1 MRKLIVPAVLTLAV
15 CAIAVY
21 RLADNNALPLGS
33 ARTIGDVPPMSA
45 TEAAS
50 HRKDRYASIDSI
62 ENLLALPGH
71 FARMEA
77 LYALAGRS
85 GSAAV
90 QNLVFQ
96 ADGIADASDRE
107 DVLLVLF
114 ARLTEL
120 DAPSALALSRTP
132 GFSVDPAFEREVWR
146 RWGALDLDAALDHAA
161 GLDRSS
167 RNRAAQALFAAYDY
181 WGSDEASVI
190 AERLG
195 VQPDNRTRSAH
206 VDDLAHTDPATAIA
220 YVHAIESPQHRRQAA
235 AHLGR
240 LLGQEGI
247 EYADR
252 WAALF
257 EDPEL
262 RRTFQDASAQAAA
275 EVDPDGTL
283 ERLLAED
290 AVRGSRLAG
299 AFTAVAG
306 QDIEQA
312 LLWLERLDNSQ
323 QRRLAGGAI
332 AAQLARVDPLRA
344 LDWARENDQGIEMGL
359 YRTVIGTLAETNP
372 ELAFNHVMSLDQKWH
387 RMSGL
392 MAITTRL
399 SEHDPQQAAQ
409 LMSTVEDADAR
420 NMMVQ
425 QIATNW
431 MQSDPE
437 AALDWIMSSEVSGQD
452 DLMTSAAHVVARV
465 DVDAAVRLLPR
476 LDKDMAPVWRQ
487 QIAANLAAQ
496 RSVAEAEGFVAQF
509 EGTPEYP
516 QLVGGVIQGLAQ
528 SDPRAAVEMLA
539 RAPETPDRFMLST
552 IVYMYYAQQS
562 PRQAAE
568 AAAAI
573 SDGNERENVMRQV
586 LQEWAQ
592 SDPSA
597 AERWADGQPSGPGRD
612 SAIAGLSSQWNE
624 LTPRRRRM
632 LESIADPA
640 QRSNAIR
647 SVVFGIAREDR
658 DRAEQV
664 LYSLNLSREEE
675 QQTLKLLE
683 SVSQSSHS
691 MFIMR

>member
-1 MRKLIVPAVLTLAV
+1 
-15 CAIAVY
+15 
-21 RLADNNALPLGS
+21 
-33 ARTIGDVPPMSA
+33 
-45 TEAAS
+45 
-50 HRKDRYASIDSI
+50 
-62 ENLLALPGH
+62 
-71 FARMEA
+71 
-77 LYALAGRS
+77 
-85 GSAAV
+85 
-90 QNLVFQ
+90 
-96 ADGIADASDRE
+96 
-107 DVLLVLF
+107 
-114 ARLTEL
+114 
-120 DAPSALALSRTP
+120 
-132 GFSVDPAFEREVWR
+132 
-146 RWGALDLDAALDHAA
+146 
-161 GLDRSS
+161 
-167 RNRAAQALFAAYDY
+167 
-181 WGSDEASVI
+181 
-190 AERLG
+190 
-195 VQPDNRTRSAH
+195 
-206 VDDLAHTDPATAIA
+206 
-220 YVHAIESPQHRRQAA
+220 
-235 AHLGR
+235 
-240 LLGQEGI
+240 
-247 EYADR
+247 
-252 WAALF
+252 
-257 EDPEL
+257 
-262 RRTFQDASAQAAA
+262 
-275 EVDPDGTL
+275 
-283 ERLLAED
+283 
-290 AVRGSRLAG
+290 
-299 AFTAVAG
+299 
-306 QDIEQA
+306 
-312 LLWLERLDNSQ
+312 
-323 QRRLAGGAI
+323 
-332 AAQLARVDPLRA
+332 
-344 LDWARENDQGIEMGL
+344 
-359 YRTVIGTLAETNP
+359 
-372 ELAFNHVMSLDQKWH
+372 
-387 RMSGL
+387 